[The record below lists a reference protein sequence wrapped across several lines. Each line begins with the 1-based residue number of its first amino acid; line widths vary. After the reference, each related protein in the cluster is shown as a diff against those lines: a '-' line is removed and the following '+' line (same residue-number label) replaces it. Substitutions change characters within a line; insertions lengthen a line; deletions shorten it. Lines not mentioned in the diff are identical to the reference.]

1 MMKFALTTIAWL
13 ETLARKEIEKQGW
26 KNIEVKDR
34 IIFFEWWEELISKVN
49 LWSRIGNKLYL
60 IAWAAK
66 KVDTFDS
73 LFNLVSSIVWKKYIT
88 ENFPIVV
95 NAKSIRSTLTSLP
108 TIQAVS
114 KKAVVSTLIWNKDT
128 FLKEDEDLQK
138 FDILT
143 LFLEDDCYIMIN
155 TSWEALHKRWYRRQA
170 WEAPIKENLAAA
182 MVLLSDWRFKE
193 PFYDPFCWSGTLAIE
208 ALMIAKNMAPWLH
221 RKFAFEKWDFLD
233 SNILKVQKEEAK
245 SKIYE
250 GDYKIYASDKD
261 EEMIEIAKSNAKNIG
276 LEKEILF
283 EEKDFYD
290 FSEGNITWWVVS
302 NPPYGK
308 RLEEDNIEKLYKTIN
323 DFYKKNKDV
332 FGGIITSYEEF
343 QYVADKQVFK
353 NRKLYNGNELCYF
366 YYKNWNL
373 TR

>member
-1 MMKFALTTIAWL
+1 MKFALTTIAWV
-13 ETLARKEIEKQGW
+13 ESLAKKEIEKQGW

-34 IIFFEWWEELISKVN
+34 IIFFEWWEELIPKIN

-60 IAWAAK
+60 IAWYSK

-73 LFNLVSSIVWKKYIT
+73 LFNLVSSIAWKKYIT
-88 ENFPIVV
+88 ESFPIVV
-95 NAKSIRSTLTSLP
+95 NAKSIRSGLTSLP

-114 KKAVVSTLIWNKDT
+114 KKAIVSSLTWNKDL

-143 LFLEDDCYIMIN
+143 LFLEDNCYIMIN

-182 MVLLSDWRFKE
+182 LILLSDWRFKE
-193 PFYDPFCWSGTLAIE
+193 PFYDPFCWSGTLVIE
-208 ALMIAKNMAPWLH
+208 ALMIAKNMAPGLQ
-221 RKFAFEKWDFLD
+221 RNFAFEKRDFVD
-233 SNILKVQKEEAK
+233 SNILPEVKEEAK

-261 EEMIEIAKSNAKNIG
+261 EDMIEIAKTNAKNIG
-276 LEKEILF
+276 FEKEILF
-283 EEKDFYD
+283 EKKDFYD
-290 FSEGNITWWVVS
+290 FLEENITWWVVS

-308 RLEEDNIEKLYKTIN
+308 RLEEDNIEKLYQTIN
-323 DFYKKNKDV
+323 TFYKKNKDV
-332 FGGIITSYEEF
+332 YGGIITSFEEF